1 MKPANGAAAPLVLVA
16 SDQEW
21 IGWSIESILG
31 PHGFAVLR
39 ASSGKHAIE
48 AFRNSRPDILLLDV
62 DLPEPDG
69 IETCRLIC
77 RDPGFLRSTPVL
89 LTTAGPA
96 TRQQRL
102 EALKAGAW
110 DIIGFPLDAEELVL
124 KLNAFA
130 RAKLDSDHAR
140 DHGLLDEATGLYNLR
155 GILQRAREIGAD
167 AARHD
172 RPMACII
179 FALAPGPDDPDLLRR
194 FAETFRDTV
203 RKSDVVG
210 RLGASQFV
218 ILATGT
224 GPAGSRIAAERIL
237 RVIRERAPDPA
248 GDTPRQFRVGC
259 AGVSSF
265 RETAIAPADLL
276 VRATLALH
284 KAGSSESPVQV
295 ADDFQ
300 TEGATRPV

>member
-31 PHGFAVLR
+31 PNGFAVLR
-39 ASSGKHAIE
+39 TSSGKHAIE
-48 AFRNSRPDILLLDV
+48 ACRNSRPDILLLDV
-62 DLPEPDG
+62 DLPDPDG

-77 RDPGFLRSTPVL
+77 SDPGFPKSTPVL

-124 KLNAFA
+124 RLNAFA

-179 FALAPGPDDPDLLRR
+179 FSLAPGPEDPDLLRR
-194 FAETFRDTV
+194 FADAFRDTV

-237 RVIRERAPDPA
+237 RVIRERTSDA
-248 GDTPRQFRVGC
+248 GDMPREFRVGC

-284 KAGSSESPVQV
+284 KATGADSPVGV
-295 ADDFQ
+295 ADDVQ
-300 TEGATRPV
+300 SETGARPS